1 MTNFVFDILKLSL
14 ETDLKQVS
22 YILNK
27 YSEFNSRQKYPKIW
41 KITDVLTDT
50 KSNKHRTYKSKLSSS
65 FRSWTVGL
73 FLIISQLIDNK
84 FNIFFFIIG
93 LACYILG
100 IITLFMVN
108 KNLLGLLSVVQV
120 LAILIALFI
129 NVNKF
134 KTLIPL
140 AILNVIVIIWIILYK
155 SIEKRFDKSAKILIE
170 KLSNTPENSKIIFN
184 DDFITLYIDDN
195 NKTTINYNNLRYVID
210 SENLIGIVY
219 YDYIIIAKK
228 YDNFNTFN
236 SFINRKIK

>member
-1 MTNFVFDILKLSL
+1 
-14 ETDLKQVS
+14 
-22 YILNK
+22 
-27 YSEFNSRQKYPKIW
+27 
-41 KITDVLTDT
+41 
-50 KSNKHRTYKSKLSSS
+50 
-65 FRSWTVGL
+65 
-73 FLIISQLIDNK
+73 
-84 FNIFFFIIG
+84 
-93 LACYILG
+93 
-100 IITLFMVN
+100 MVN

-140 AILNVIVIIWIILYK
+140 AILSFIVILWIILDK

-219 YDYIIIAKK
+219 DDYIIIAKK

>member
-1 MTNFVFDILKLSL
+1 
-14 ETDLKQVS
+14 
-22 YILNK
+22 
-27 YSEFNSRQKYPKIW
+27 
-41 KITDVLTDT
+41 
-50 KSNKHRTYKSKLSSS
+50 
-65 FRSWTVGL
+65 
-73 FLIISQLIDNK
+73 
-84 FNIFFFIIG
+84 
-93 LACYILG
+93 
-100 IITLFMVN
+100 MVN

-140 AILNVIVIIWIILYK
+140 AILNFIVIIWIILYK

-219 YDYIIIAKK
+219 DDYIIIAKK

>member
-1 MTNFVFDILKLSL
+1 
-14 ETDLKQVS
+14 
-22 YILNK
+22 
-27 YSEFNSRQKYPKIW
+27 
-41 KITDVLTDT
+41 
-50 KSNKHRTYKSKLSSS
+50 
-65 FRSWTVGL
+65 
-73 FLIISQLIDNK
+73 
-84 FNIFFFIIG
+84 
-93 LACYILG
+93 
-100 IITLFMVN
+100 MVN

-219 YDYIIIAKK
+219 DDYIIIAKK

>member
-1 MTNFVFDILKLSL
+1 
-14 ETDLKQVS
+14 
-22 YILNK
+22 
-27 YSEFNSRQKYPKIW
+27 
-41 KITDVLTDT
+41 
-50 KSNKHRTYKSKLSSS
+50 
-65 FRSWTVGL
+65 
-73 FLIISQLIDNK
+73 
-84 FNIFFFIIG
+84 
-93 LACYILG
+93 
-100 IITLFMVN
+100 MVN

-120 LAILIALFI
+120 SAILIALFI

-134 KTLIPL
+134 KILIPL
-140 AILNVIVIIWIILYK
+140 AILSFIVILWIILDK
-155 SIEKRFDKSAKILIE
+155 SMEKRFDKSAKILIE

-219 YDYIIIAKK
+219 DDYIIIAKK